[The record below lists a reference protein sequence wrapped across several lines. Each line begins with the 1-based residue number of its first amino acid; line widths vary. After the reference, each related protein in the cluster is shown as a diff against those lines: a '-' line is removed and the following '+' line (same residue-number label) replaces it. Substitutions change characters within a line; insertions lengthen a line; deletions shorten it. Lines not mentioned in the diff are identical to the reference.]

1 MWSPRPTLTEH
12 LAQRILAR
20 ERAAVAPALNA
31 ADDARPRERRA
42 ALQMLAQIE
51 AQTAHSGA
59 HRIGLTGAPGAGK
72 STLLGALLRRLQ
84 QRGETLGVIAVDPSS
99 PHSGGAL
106 LGDRLR
112 ARTALGELG
121 GAIFFRSLA
130 ARDRLGGLAES
141 ARAAVLVLGAVFD
154 TVLVETVGVGQSEGE
169 VADLVDTLIYVAQP
183 GAGDLLQTLKAGV
196 LELPDLVVVNKADL
210 GPAAAQHQSELQA
223 GLALTS
229 SAEPDDLRG
238 GWQPPTLLVSAQN
251 GSGISELL
259 QAADRHRAW
268 LQESAPQSAQTRLA
282 ARRLRGRNRYVQ
294 SALLRRYGSYGL
306 EAIGG
311 SAQVSALLAQSS
323 NDSGFQVLRQLSAQ
337 IEAALTV
344 GGGISR

>member
-12 LAQRILAR
+12 LAQRILSR
-20 ERAAVAPALNA
+20 ERSAVAIALNA
-31 ADDARPRERRA
+31 ADDARPGKRRA
-42 ALQMLAQIE
+42 ALQMLAQVE
-51 AQTAHSGA
+51 AQSAQRGA
-59 HRIGLTGAPGAGK
+59 RRIGLTGAPGAGK

-84 QRGETLGVIAVDPSS
+84 QRGESLGVIAVDPSS

-112 ARTALGELG
+112 ARSALGELG

-130 ARDRLGGLAES
+130 ARERLGGLAES

-210 GPAAAQHQSELQA
+210 GPAAARHQNELQA
-223 GLALTS
+223 GLALTE
-229 SAEPDDLRG
+229 ARG
-238 GWQPPTLLVSAQN
+238 GWTIPVLLVSAQD

-268 LQESAPQSAQTRLA
+268 LQERDARGASTRLA
-282 ARRLRGRNRYVQ
+282 ARRLRGRDRYVQ
-294 SALLRRYGSYGL
+294 SALLQRYGSYGL

-311 SAQVSALLAQSS
+311 PAQAAALLAQSPG
-323 NDSGFQVLRQLSAQ
+323 DSGFRLLQQLGAQ
-337 IEAALTV
+337 IEAALA
-344 GGGISR
+344 GRASG

>member
-20 ERAAVAPALNA
+20 ERAAVAIALNA
-31 ADDARPRERRA
+31 ADDARPGARRK

-51 AQTAHSGA
+51 SQTAQGGA

-84 QRGETLGVIAVDPSS
+84 ERGETLGVIAVDPSS

-112 ARTALGELG
+112 ARTALGNFG
-121 GAIFFRSLA
+121 GAVFFRSLA

-196 LELPDLVVVNKADL
+196 LELPDLVAVNKADL

-223 GLALTS
+223 GLALT
-229 SAEPDDLRG
+229 EPRGPRG
-238 GWQPPTLLVSAQN
+238 GWPTPTLLVSAQN
-251 GSGISELL
+251 GSGIPELL

-268 LQESAPQSAQTRLA
+268 LQEPASSGAPPRLT
-282 ARRLRGRNRYVQ
+282 ARRQTGRDRYVQ
-294 SALLRRYGSYGL
+294 SALLHRYGHYGL

-311 SAQVSALLAQSS
+311 ATQVAARLAQSP
-323 NDSGFQVLRQLSAQ
+323 NAPGFQLLQQLSAR
-337 IEAALTV
+337 IESALTT
-344 GGGISR
+344 

>member
-1 MWSPRPTLTEH
+1 MWSPRPTLSER

-51 AQTAHSGA
+51 AHSAQSGA

-84 QRGETLGVIAVDPSS
+84 ERGETLGVIAVDPSS

-112 ARTALGELG
+112 ARSALGELG

-130 ARDRLGGLAES
+130 ARNRLGGLAES

-196 LELPDLVVVNKADL
+196 LELPDVVVVNKADI
-210 GPAAAQHQSELQA
+210 GPAAARHQSELQA
-223 GLALTS
+223 GLALTGP
-229 SAEPDDLRG
+229 EDERRG
-238 GWQPPTLLVSAQN
+238 WATPTLLVSAQN

-268 LQESAPQSAQTRLA
+268 LQDGDPQGAQTQLNRLA
-282 ARRLRGRNRYVQ
+282 ARRLRGRDRYVQ
-294 SALLRRYGSYGL
+294 SALLQRYGSYGL

-311 SAQVSALLAQSS
+311 SAQVSAQLAQSS
-323 NDSGFQVLRQLSAQ
+323 SAPGFQLLQELGAQ
-337 IEAALTV
+337 IESALC
-344 GGGISR
+344 

>member
-1 MWSPRPTLTEH
+1 MWSPRPTLSER

-51 AQTAHSGA
+51 AHSAQSGA

-112 ARTALGELG
+112 ARSALGELG

-210 GPAAAQHQSELQA
+210 GPAAARHQSELQA
-223 GLALTS
+223 GLALTKP
-229 SAEPDDLRG
+229 EDERRG
-238 GWQPPTLLVSAQN
+238 WATPTLLVSAQN

-259 QAADRHRAW
+259 QAADRHRVW
-268 LQESAPQSAQTRLA
+268 LQDGDPQGAQTQLNRLA

-294 SALLRRYGSYGL
+294 GALLQRYGSYGL

-311 SAQVSALLAQSS
+311 TARVSAQLAQSP
-323 NDSGFQVLRQLSAQ
+323 NDPGFQLLQQLGAQ
-337 IEAALTV
+337 IESALC
-344 GGGISR
+344 